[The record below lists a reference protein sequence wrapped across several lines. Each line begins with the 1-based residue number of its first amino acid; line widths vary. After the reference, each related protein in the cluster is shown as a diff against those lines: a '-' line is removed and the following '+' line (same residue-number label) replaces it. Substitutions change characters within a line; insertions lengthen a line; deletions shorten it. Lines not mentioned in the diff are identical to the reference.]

1 VRFGLSPVE
10 HQFYDMVMKLM
21 KIILTMRAT
30 NAISERSFSALRCM
44 YLIIASADYTSI
56 ATNLRFGL
64 NSRKQCV
71 QIPVINDM
79 VPETQEYFQV
89 KVAMTIPLPGIVLT
103 PDTATIVINDDD
115 GKCELT
121 LAVLSSTVT
130 LHYSA
135 KVKFTCLFSSDSDFG
150 I

>member
-1 VRFGLSPVE
+1 
-10 HQFYDMVMKLM
+10 
-21 KIILTMRAT
+21 
-30 NAISERSFSALRCM
+30 M

-89 KVAMTIPLPGIVLT
+89 KVAMTTPLPGFALT

-121 LAVLSSTVT
+121 LTVLSCTVT
-130 LHYSA
+130 LYCSA
-135 KVKFTCLFSSDSDFG
+135 EVKFMCIFSSDSDFG